1 VRASLEAHLG
11 SHKVARVVYGSI
23 IGLAFVV
30 ALQEHPPQAGVVA
43 VGLFVTGFAVALAEV
58 YSEVVGVET
67 AERHRVTR
75 AQLAEMAGN
84 GGAVALGIAFPAVFF
99 LLVTVGL
106 LEIGTAFTIAKLTG
120 LGLIGFYAYWAAR
133 FAGGSVL
140 RALAQAAIMASV
152 GGVVIAV
159 EALTH

>member
-11 SHKVARVVYGSI
+11 SRKVARVVYGSI

-30 ALQEHPPQAGVVA
+30 TLQDHPPRAGLLA
-43 VGLFVTGFAVALAEV
+43 IGLLVTGFAVALAEI

-67 AERHRVTR
+67 AERHRVTG
-75 AQLAEMAGN
+75 AQLAEMAEN
-84 GGAVALGIAFPAVFF
+84 GGAVAFGVAFPAVFF
-99 LLVTVGL
+99 LLAEIDV
-106 LEIGTAFTIAKLTG
+106 LEPGTAFTIAKVSG

-133 FAGGSVL
+133 FAGNSVL

-152 GGVVIAV
+152 GAVVIAL
-159 EALTH
+159 EALVH